1 MEIIFKDKDL
11 EELIAAGKN
20 KHYKKIVKDNVL
32 MNGLIRAY
40 TTLLFAKDIMEVQNI
55 SFLHYERLKH
65 DYTGISSI
73 RIVQNRVERLLFTE
87 NENKIEITLSK
98 LDTTHYGNK
107 K

>member
-1 MEIIFKDKDL
+1 MK
-11 EELIAAGKN
+11 
-20 KHYKKIVKDNVL
+20 V
-32 MNGLIRAY
+32 
-40 TTLLFAKDIMEVQNI
+40 
-55 SFLHYERLKH
+55 KH

-87 NENKIEITLSK
+87 NENKIEITLLK